1 MKIYF
6 VFLRMDIGW
15 TNRKIVPQTCNVTFL
30 PDFNILPIHLLY
42 IFLNRLFQSTHR
54 IFQLHWN
61 WTLLRFDQY
70 LNLYK
75 MVIFQGDFFFIID
88 IKWCCRLGILMQN
101 VGQVS
106 MTLDLSWRLCWKQQ
120 NLTSICLLVSL
131 RITTR
136 TTTLQGNILNLRWPK
151 LIQLSTPND
160 IFW

>member
-42 IFLNRLFQSTHR
+42 TFFKQTIPKYASHFSITLKLNPFVFWSIFKLIQNGNFSRR
-54 IFQLHWN
+54 I
-61 WTLLRFDQY
+61 
-70 LNLYK
+70 
-75 MVIFQGDFFFIID
+75 FFIID

-106 MTLDLSWRLCWKQQ
+106 MTLDLSWRLCWKQR

-131 RITTR
+131 KITTR